1 MGNKLRIILVSP
13 YLPAS
18 DTTGCARKIYD
29 FIRLIH
35 QRGHQV
41 YLLSFCSQE
50 DKERVPL
57 IDPYCRK
64 IYLEDLKDYRYFPA
78 RCAGF
83 KKAVSELAG
92 EGEVDILQC
101 ENSYLRRYLPE
112 RIVIPL
118 VLVEHEVLS
127 VSFRQKAGLE
137 SNYIKKLILSFRAL
151 KKIFE
156 EKKWYSGF
164 DRIIVFTEADKQA
177 VALRVKLVDPQVI
190 PLGINLKEY
199 LPVTEDKKIYDLI
212 FAGNFSHTPNED
224 AVLYFYRQI
233 MPLIKEKLPGVTLL
247 IAGAHPS
254 LAIKNLAK
262 ADKQVTVTGYVR
274 QIKNLYAQSRVFI
287 APLRY
292 GTGMCFKV
300 LEALACGA
308 AVVATA
314 IGARGI
320 VPKGIINIADDRDN
334 FAQAVIGLLESAD
347 LRQEAVSRGREAVQR
362 FYDWDNLLEKYEEV
376 YYGLLKN

>member
-29 FIRLIH
+29 FIRLIN
-35 QRGHQV
+35 QKGHQV

-50 DKERVPL
+50 DKERVSL
-57 IDPYCRK
+57 ISSYCRK
-64 IYLEDLKDYRYFPA
+64 TYLEDLKDYRHFPA
-78 RCAGF
+78 RCTGF
-83 KKAVSELAG
+83 KKAISELTR
-92 EGEVDILQC
+92 EGAVDILQC

-112 RIVIPL
+112 RIGIPL

-137 SNYIKKLILSFRAL
+137 SNYIKKLVLSFRAL

-177 VALRVKLVDPQVI
+177 VSLRLKPANPQVI

-199 LPVTEDKKIYDLI
+199 LSVTEDKKIYDLI
-212 FAGNFSHTPNED
+212 FAGNFSHAPNED

-233 MPLIKEKLPGVTLL
+233 MPLIKEELPGVTLL
-247 IAGAHPS
+247 IAGAGPS
-254 LAIKNLAK
+254 LKIKNLVK
-262 ADKQVTVTGYVR
+262 ADKQVVVTGYVR
-274 QIKNLYAQSRVFI
+274 QIKNLYAQSRVFV

-292 GTGMCFKV
+292 GTGMCFKI

-314 IGARGI
+314 IGSRGI
-320 VPKGIINIADDRDN
+320 EPKDIIKITDDRYE
-334 FAQAVIGLLESAD
+334 FAKAVVELLQNGD
-347 LRQEAVSRGREAVQR
+347 RRQEVVVRGREAVQR
-362 FYDWDNLLEKYEEV
+362 FYDWDNLLDKYEDV
-376 YYGLLKN
+376 YYGLLNN